1 MVEKMIV
8 TNTDLI
14 PQKEIMEILGIA
26 KGNTIRAKHLGKDIM
41 SSLKHLVGGEL
52 KEYTAMI
59 DEARDVAYEKMVA
72 EAAALGAD
80 AVVSVRFSTSA
91 IAQGAAEVLC
101 YGTAV
106 KIVDK

>member
-1 MVEKMIV
+1 MIV
-8 TNTDLI
+8 TNTDLV
-14 PQKEIMEILGIA
+14 PQKEIVEILGIA

-52 KEYTAMI
+52 KEYTVMI
-59 DEARDVAYEKMVA
+59 DEARDVAYDKMVA
-72 EAAALGAD
+72 EAKVLGAD

-106 KIVDK
+106 KVADK

>member
-1 MVEKMIV
+1 MIV
-8 TNTDLI
+8 TNTDLV
-14 PQKEIMEILGIA
+14 PRKEIVEILGIA

-52 KEYTAMI
+52 KEYTVMI
-59 DEARDVAYEKMVA
+59 DEARDVAYDKMVA
-72 EAAALGAD
+72 EAKVLGAD

-106 KIVDK
+106 KVADK

>member
-1 MVEKMIV
+1 MIT

-14 PQKEIMEILGIA
+14 PQKEIIEILGLV

-41 SSLKHLVGGEL
+41 SGFKHLVGGEL
-52 KEYTAMI
+52 KEYTIML
-59 DEARDVAYEKMVA
+59 DEARDVAYDKMVA
-72 EAAALGAD
+72 EAEEKGAD
-80 AVVSVRFSTSA
+80 AVVTVRFSTSG
-91 IAQGAAEVLC
+91 ISQGAAEVLC

>member
-1 MVEKMIV
+1 MIV
-8 TNTDLI
+8 TNTDLV
-14 PQKEIMEILGIA
+14 PQKEITEILGIA

-41 SSLKHLVGGEL
+41 SSFKHLVGGEL
-52 KEYTAMI
+52 KEYTVMI

-72 EAAALGAD
+72 EAEALGAD

-106 KIVDK
+106 KVVDK

>member
-1 MVEKMIV
+1 MIT

-14 PQKEIMEILGIA
+14 PQKEIIEILGVV

-41 SSLKHLVGGEL
+41 SGFKHLVGGEL
-52 KEYTAMI
+52 KEYTIML
-59 DEARDVAYEKMVA
+59 DEARDVAYDKMVA
-72 EAAALGAD
+72 EAKEKGAD
-80 AVVSVRFSTSA
+80 AVVTVRFSTSG
-91 IAQGAAEVLC
+91 ISQGAAEVLC

>member
-1 MVEKMIV
+1 MIV
-8 TNTDLI
+8 TNTDLV
-14 PQKEIMEILGIA
+14 PQKEIVEILGVV

-52 KEYTAMI
+52 NQYTQMI
-59 DEARDVAYEKMVA
+59 DEARDVAYDKMVA
-72 EAAALGAD
+72 EAKEKGAD

-106 KIVDK
+106 KLVDQP

>member
-1 MVEKMIV
+1 MIV
-8 TNTDLI
+8 TNTDLV
-14 PQKEIMEILGIA
+14 PQKEIVEILGIA

-52 KEYTAMI
+52 GEYTKMI
-59 DEARDVAYEKMVA
+59 DEARDVAYDKMVKEA
-72 EAAALGAD
+72 EAMGGD

-106 KIVDK
+106 KIVDKA

>member
-1 MVEKMIV
+1 MIV
-8 TNTDLI
+8 TNTDLV
-14 PQKEIMEILGIA
+14 PQKEIVEILGVV

-52 KEYTAMI
+52 NQYTQMI
-59 DEARDVAYEKMVA
+59 DEARDVAYDKMVA
-72 EAAALGAD
+72 EAREKGAD

-106 KIVDK
+106 KLVDQP